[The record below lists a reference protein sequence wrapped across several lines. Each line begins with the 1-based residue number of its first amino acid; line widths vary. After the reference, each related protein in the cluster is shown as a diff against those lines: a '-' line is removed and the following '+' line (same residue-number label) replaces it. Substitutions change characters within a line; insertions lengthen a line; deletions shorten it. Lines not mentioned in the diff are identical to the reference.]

1 MRGMTHGVARLLH
14 EDLGE
19 TDHVRVVVELFG
31 EVDHSISRVLL
42 ITVPAC
48 SQKSRESLLRDRVT
62 LLGTPS
68 SNLKWRLV
76 SVHV

>member
-48 SQKSRESLLRDRVT
+48 SQKSRESLLRDRVA

-68 SNLKWRLV
+68 SNLQWRLASEYV
-76 SVHV
+76 

>member
-1 MRGMTHGVARLLH
+1 MPSLFENEGMTHGVARLLH

-19 TDHVRVVVELFG
+19 TDHVRVVIELFG

-48 SQKSRESLLRDRVT
+48 SQKSRESLLRD
-62 LLGTPS
+62 
-68 SNLKWRLV
+68 
-76 SVHV
+76 